1 MGCFTQ
7 CFFTLTQGRQAMDW
21 VCQKV
26 KDEAADLCRTMET
39 TSADLRRNLETTS
52 ADLRRNLETTCKNIE
67 DNMKTMETKFEN
79 MIPNNQ
85 QVMMSAAPIAVL
97 VWYQTF

>member
-1 MGCFTQ
+1 MAYILESEAFQNRLFYTMLVD
-7 CFFTLTQGRQAMDW
+7 FTQGRQAMDW

-26 KDEAADLCRTMET
+26 KDEAVDLCRTVET

-79 MIPNNQ
+79 MIPNNNK
-85 QVMMSAAPIAVL
+85 L
-97 VWYQTF
+97 